1 MLPKA
6 KRIPKKAFPKGGIL
20 RRFPF
25 GSLRLSS
32 GAPRAAV
39 VVSKKTLA
47 KATVRNALRRKIY
60 AALSD
65 IERNGGLR
73 GAVVVFPNQAAGS
86 ATYAA
91 LTRALATALK

>member
-6 KRIPKKAFPKGGIL
+6 KRIPQKAFPKGGIL

-25 GSLRLSS
+25 GSLRLSR

-47 KATVRNALRRKIY
+47 KATARNALRRKIY
-60 AALSD
+60 AVLSGL
-65 IERNGGLR
+65 ERNGGLK
-73 GAVVVFPNQAAGS
+73 GAVIVFPNQAARS
-86 ATYAA
+86 ASYAA
-91 LTRALATALK
+91 LSRALIAALR